1 MVRLAGVDR
10 MRSRTRLDPRR
21 PEQDRGT
28 AVNEAAKDLRLY
40 EDITLPTLCSEAVA
54 EGST

>member
-21 PEQDRGT
+21 PEQGRGA

-40 EDITLPTLCSEAVA
+40 EDITLPPLCSEAVA